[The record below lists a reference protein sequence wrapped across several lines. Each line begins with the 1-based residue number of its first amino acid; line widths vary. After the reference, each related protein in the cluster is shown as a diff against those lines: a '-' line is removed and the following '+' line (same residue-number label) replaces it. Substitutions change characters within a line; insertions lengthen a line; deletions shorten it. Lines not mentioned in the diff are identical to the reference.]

1 MAKVLQ
7 KLDNGKIKSA
17 IQRYD
22 NAVKSYHQ
30 SYSGCPKLELAE
42 SIDKLKNRPEEDM
55 FWMDALFV
63 QEDKLWAINR
73 SCREGE
79 SQHVIL
85 I

>member
-17 IQRYD
+17 IYRYD

-30 SYSGCPKLELAE
+30 SYPERPKLELAE
-42 SIDKLKNRPEEDM
+42 SIDKLKDRPEEDV
-55 FWMDALFV
+55 FWMDALFIR
-63 QEDKLWAINR
+63 EDKLWAINR

-79 SQHVIL
+79 SQHVVPM
-85 I
+85 